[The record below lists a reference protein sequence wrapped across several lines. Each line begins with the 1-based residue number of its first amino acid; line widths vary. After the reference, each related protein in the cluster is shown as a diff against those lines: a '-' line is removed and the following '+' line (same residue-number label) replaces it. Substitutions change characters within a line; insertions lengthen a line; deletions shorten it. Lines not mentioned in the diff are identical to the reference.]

1 LIPVS
6 AVRRVTVLGCT
17 GSIGVQTLDII
28 RNQGSKFKV
37 VGISANGSNPA
48 QLAAYAIEF
57 DVEYLAIAQA
67 TAAQD
72 VQLALYAEAKRAGY
86 AEGNFTLPK
95 LLIGPQAATELAA
108 IPVDVVVNGISGAV
122 GLLPTV
128 AVLKAGSTL
137 ALANK
142 ESLVIGGRAV
152 TSLARAG
159 QIVPVDSEH
168 SAIAQCLRSGSS
180 SEVKRLVLTASGGP
194 FRGKSRAELSEV
206 TPAQA
211 LDHPTWS
218 MGPVVTINS
227 ATLMNKGL
235 EVIEAHLLFNIP
247 IEQIDVV
254 VHPQSVVH
262 SMVEFSDGSTIAQA
276 SPPDMHLPI
285 ALGLAWPDRIADA
298 APGCDWSAATAWTF
312 EPLDDGVFPALNL
325 AKRAGKLSGTAPAVL
340 NGANEIAV
348 EAFLAGKIGYLQIV
362 EFVEKVLEEH
372 LVTNFVSDLD
382 LTVEEV
388 LTAARWAESKC
399 RTLVT
404 PVE

>member
-1 LIPVS
+1 MS

-108 IPVDVVVNGISGAV
+108 IPVDVVVNSISGAV

-382 LTVEEV
+382 LTIEEV

>member
-1 LIPVS
+1 MS

-382 LTVEEV
+382 LTIEEV

-404 PVE
+404 SVE

>member
-1 LIPVS
+1 MS

-67 TAAQD
+67 TAAHD

-382 LTVEEV
+382 LTIEEV

>member
-1 LIPVS
+1 MS

-382 LTVEEV
+382 LTIEEV

>member
-1 LIPVS
+1 VS

-382 LTVEEV
+382 LTIEEV

-404 PVE
+404 SVE